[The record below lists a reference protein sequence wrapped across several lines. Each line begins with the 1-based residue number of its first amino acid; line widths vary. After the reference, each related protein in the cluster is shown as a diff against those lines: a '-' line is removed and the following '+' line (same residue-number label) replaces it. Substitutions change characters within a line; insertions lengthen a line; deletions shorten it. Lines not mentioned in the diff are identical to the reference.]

1 MADYVQLSDEELTE
15 AVKKKLLSRGVV
27 EASWPLPAGGEESIR
42 LDEITDFINPPA
54 AWGWLMEREEI
65 TLSKVR
71 LISLD
76 WMAGYGPNKYVD
88 RKPGRAV
95 ALAYLQCK

>member
-1 MADYVQLSDEELTE
+1 MIDYTKLTDEELTQ
-15 AVKKKLLSRGVV
+15 AVKDQLSSRFV
-27 EASWPLPAGGEESIR
+27 EEVSWSLPTGGGESIS
-42 LDEITDFINPPA
+42 LDKITDFIDSPA

-76 WMAGYGPNKYVD
+76 WMAGYGPNKYTD
-88 RKPGRAV
+88 PKPGRAV
-95 ALAYLQCK
+95 ALAYLQAK